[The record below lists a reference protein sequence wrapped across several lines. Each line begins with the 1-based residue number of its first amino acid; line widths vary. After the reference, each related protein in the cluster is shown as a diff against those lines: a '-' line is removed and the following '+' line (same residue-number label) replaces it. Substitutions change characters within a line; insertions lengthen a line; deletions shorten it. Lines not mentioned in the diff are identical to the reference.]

1 MPLRV
6 GSSIFLGGL
15 HGGTKVAVEMA
26 RGSLITLPG
35 LAVFLLALEPAIQ
48 RWELGGGFAAAA
60 LAWFAI
66 TIPMFFLFGKA

>member
-35 LAVFLLALEPAIQ
+35 LAVFLLALPTAIE
-48 RWELGGGFAAAA
+48 RWNFGWGFAAAA

-66 TIPMFFLFGKA
+66 TIPMFLLLGK